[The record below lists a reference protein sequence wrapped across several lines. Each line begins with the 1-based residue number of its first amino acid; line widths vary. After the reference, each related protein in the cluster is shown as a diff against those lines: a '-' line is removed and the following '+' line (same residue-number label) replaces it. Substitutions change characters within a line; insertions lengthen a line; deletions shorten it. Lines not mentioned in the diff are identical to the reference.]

1 VATPEEPVGT
11 RHHWAMPFVNELAA
25 DQAEGVVA
33 GPSDGTRELVVLRQ
47 RVGPRE
53 RGWLHRHDADQVMRV
68 LSGSLVIAV
77 GDEERR
83 CEHGAVAVIPPGT
96 WHGFLG
102 GDDEALLEVIG
113 NQQMRTYFAIRE
125 PDGSL
130 AACEV
135 HRRGVPWDAQP
146 PTESAYTT
154 DEEMSDIVMQA
165 VAPGQPS

>member
-1 VATPEEPVGT
+1 
-11 RHHWAMPFVNELAA
+11 MPFVNERAA
-25 DQAEGVVA
+25 DRAEGVVA
-33 GPSDGTRELVVLRQ
+33 GPSDGLRKLIVVRQ

-68 LSGSLVIAV
+68 LSGSLVIAI
-77 GDEERR
+77 GDDERR

-102 GDDEALLEVIG
+102 SDDDALLEVIG
-113 NQQMRTYFAIRE
+113 TQQMRTYFAVRA

-130 AACEV
+130 AAREV

-154 DEEMSDIVMQA
+154 DEGMSEIVNQA

>member
-1 VATPEEPVGT
+1 
-11 RHHWAMPFVNELAA
+11 MPFVNELAG
-25 DQAEGVVA
+25 DRAEGVVA
-33 GPSDGTRELVVLRQ
+33 GPSDGTRELIVVRQ

-53 RGWLHRHDADQVMRV
+53 HGWLHRHDADQIMRV

-77 GDEERR
+77 GDEQRR
-83 CEHGAVAVIPPGT
+83 CERGAVAVIPPGT

-102 GDDEALLEVIG
+102 GDGEALLEVIG
-113 NQQMRTYFAIRE
+113 DHAMRTYFAIRQ
-125 PDGSL
+125 PDGTL
-130 AACEV
+130 AAREV

-154 DEEMSDIVMQA
+154 DEQMSDIVNQA

>member
-1 VATPEEPVGT
+1 MST
-11 RHHWAMPFVNELAA
+11 RGLWRRV
-25 DQAEGVVA
+25 
-33 GPSDGTRELVVLRQ
+33 RQ

-77 GDEERR
+77 GDEQRR
-83 CEHGAVAVIPPGT
+83 CEGGALAVIPPGA

-102 GDDEALLEVIG
+102 GEHEALLEVIG
-113 NQQMRTYFAIRE
+113 NQQMRTYFAVRE

-130 AACEV
+130 AAHDV

-154 DEEMSDIVMQA
+154 DEEMTDLVNQRLPHGGRVRRPQEPKA
-165 VAPGQPS
+165 RPPVFGQ